1 MRGDG
6 SDPEAAGEA
15 PSSDGRKR
23 RRQESARRL
32 VEALAATVTEADGE
46 VTPEQI
52 AAKSGY
58 SVSTIFRHFGGRDGL
73 IAAMRELLQSRVREH
88 VDAGPFEGDV
98 HARVRELVRRLAA
111 AFETATPFLRFVA
124 SDRRRAYLLPPG
136 RRFLDGIV
144 RDQIRL
150 AFADEFARLPADTVD
165 MLAAVLTVDAWSHM
179 RTIQGHSSERAAALM
194 EMTLVRLLGVD
205 SPRRR

>member
-6 SDPEAAGEA
+6 SHLETAGEA

-23 RRQESARRL
+23 RRQESSRRI
-32 VEALAATVTEADGE
+32 VEALAAVIAEADGE

-52 AAKSGY
+52 AARSGY

-124 SDRRRAYLLPPG
+124 SDRRRTHLGPPG
-136 RRFLDGIV
+136 RLRLDAIV
-144 RDQIRL
+144 RDQTRL
-150 AFADEFARLPADTVD
+150 ALAGELEPLPADTVEI
-165 MLAAVLTVDAWSHM
+165 LAAVLSVDAWSHM
-179 RTIQGHSSERAAALM
+179 RTIQGHSAERAAALM
-194 EMTLVRLLGVD
+194 EVALVRLLGVE
-205 SPRRR
+205 SPSRR